1 MERKNH
7 KKTTLATL
15 ISVLLMGGAGATY
28 ANSASISE
36 KLDLATQHLDGT
48 ASTGE
53 AISSDGKT
61 IATSSNN
68 RAFLLSG
75 DNWATKTELGSLKS
89 DSSGTSIVRAL
100 SADGKIAAGISSV
113 DSSSTQLHATIWS
126 GDNWATKTTLGTLAT
141 NNGGDSVVY
150 ALSADGKVAAGQA
163 ATDRPKYTGAST
175 SSVNAVIWSGDNW
188 ATKTDLGTIR
198 SDGTG
203 DSMVKALSADGKIA
217 VGSADSDIKTPVN
230 GMYANGV
237 LTGPNSV
244 RAIAWS
250 GDNWATKTDL
260 GTLRSDNLGAA
271 VANAISADGKVIGGA
286 SHHYVTTEYYHS
298 NADQL
303 ATIWSGG
310 NWATKTNLGS
320 LRSDNSG
327 ASLVA
332 ALSADGSIAGGAA
345 LNDANATHA
354 IIWSGSHWATKT
366 DLGTLK
372 SDNSGNSEV
381 AALSPDG
388 SVAVGTAATDSGSS
402 HATVWKITYPTESTS
417 TSDSTTNTQTPSQPS
432 QPSVVTVDADNT
444 KKTLSQLGA
453 ETFSVMDLQRQGLT
467 RLQQHCQ
474 IDAAGQ
480 SCWAVQTAIS
490 SIDGNRDKVA
500 GIRLGHGFTETF
512 SAGVSLDRSLSR
524 SLPDS
529 YLKNNGNLGA
539 GLYAQWNTAFKGS
552 QWYVRPAVAFNRY
565 NVTVQRPVLENT
577 EAGIGTSRMKGR
589 GASLEAGQTFK
600 SDHGVLLGWHLGG
613 RYNNVSRA
621 EYSEQN
627 AAFPTTY
634 GKASFKR
641 TSAYLGADATIPL
654 TTNLKWMAA
663 VEIDRALKNR
673 DAVYSAQA
681 DYIGSFNHRAGIK
694 GTIAT
699 LSSGLQ
705 YTISEK
711 ILLGLTLDVNQTA
724 FGDIARGGTFTVG
737 GHF

>member
-1 MERKNH
+1 MALHPVAKQSPPMGKPSQH
-7 KKTTLATL
+7 PAAPAIIVHL
-15 ISVLLMGGAGATY
+15 IVHSGYPV
-28 ANSASISE
+28 I
-36 KLDLATQHLDGT
+36 
-48 ASTGE
+48 
-53 AISSDGKT
+53 
-61 IATSSNN
+61 
-68 RAFLLSG
+68 RLSG
-75 DNWATKTELGSLKS
+75 DNWATKTELSLIKRDILG
-89 DSSGTSIVRAL
+89 DSF
-100 SADGKIAAGISSV
+100 
-113 DSSSTQLHATIWS
+113 
-126 GDNWATKTTLGTLAT
+126 
-141 NNGGDSVVY
+141 SVVY
-150 ALSADGKVAAGQA
+150 ALSADGKI
-163 ATDRPKYTGAST
+163 ATGYSMINST
-175 SSVNAVIWSGDNW
+175 
-188 ATKTDLGTIR
+188 
-198 SDGTG
+198 
-203 DSMVKALSADGKIA
+203 
-217 VGSADSDIKTPVN
+217 
-230 GMYANGV
+230 
-237 LTGPNSV
+237 V
-244 RAIAWS
+244 RAIIWS

-260 GTLRSDNLGAA
+260 GTLRTDNLGTSFAY
-271 VANAISADGKVIGGA
+271 AISADGKIVGGSSDIEIA
-286 SHHYVTTEYYHS
+286 NDNSP
-298 NADQL
+298 
-303 ATIWSGG
+303 ATIWSGD

-320 LRSDNSG
+320 LKSDNTG
-327 ASLVA
+327 WARVN

-345 LNDANATHA
+345 TNDANAMHA
-354 IIWSGSHWATKT
+354 IIWSGNNWATKT
-366 DLGTLK
+366 DLGTLR
-372 SDNSGNSEV
+372 SDNSGESTV
-381 AALSPDG
+381 SALSADG
-388 SVAVGTAATDSGSS
+388 SIAVGTAATDAGNE
-402 HATVWKITYPTESTS
+402 HATVWKITYPAQSTS
-417 TSDSTTNTQTPSQPS
+417 ASDSTTNTPTPS

-444 KKTLSQLGA
+444 KKTLSRLGA

-490 SIDGNRDKVA
+490 SIDRNRDKVA

-539 GLYAQWNTAFKGS
+539 GLYAQWNTAFHGS

-663 VEIDRALKNR
+663 AEIDRALKNR

>member
-1 MERKNH
+1 
-7 KKTTLATL
+7 
-15 ISVLLMGGAGATY
+15 MGGAGATY

-36 KLDLATQHLDGT
+36 KLDLATQHLDGA

-75 DNWATKTELGSLKS
+75 DNWATKTELGSLRS
-89 DSSGTSIVRAL
+89 DSSGTSTVNAL
-100 SADGKIAAGISSV
+100 SADGKTAAGY
-113 DSSSTQLHATIWS
+113 SSTDLVATDIFGRNIAISQATIWS
-126 GDNWATKTTLGTLAT
+126 GDNWATKTMLGTLKSDNSGQALI
-141 NNGGDSVVY
+141 S
-150 ALSADGKVAAGQA
+150 ALSADGKIAAGA
-163 ATDRPKYTGAST
+163 SEYDGATSGI
-175 SSVNAVIWSGDNW
+175 VNQRGIIWSGNNW

-198 SDGTG
+198 QDGSG
-203 DSMVKALSADGKIA
+203 SSSVNALSADGTIA
-217 VGSADSDIKTPVN
+217 VGYAQSDIITPAPGFN
-230 GMYANGV
+230 PGI
-237 LTGPNSV
+237 SSR
-244 RAIAWS
+244 RAIIWS
-250 GDNWATKTDL
+250 GNNWAAKTDL
-260 GTLRSDNLGAA
+260 GTLRSDNLGQAE
-271 VANAISADGKVIGGA
+271 ANALSADGKVVGGESYTDLSMIRNGIA
-286 SHHYVTTEYYHS
+286 LMYG
-298 NADQL
+298 Q
-303 ATIWSGG
+303 ATIWSGD
-310 NWATKTNLGS
+310 NWTTKTNLGS
-320 LRSDNSG
+320 
-327 ASLVA
+327 
-332 ALSADGSIAGGAA
+332 
-345 LNDANATHA
+345 
-354 IIWSGSHWATKT
+354 
-366 DLGTLK
+366 LK

-388 SVAVGTAATDSGSS
+388 SVAVGTAATDAGNQ
-402 HATVWKITYPTESTS
+402 HATVWKITYPAESTS
-417 TSDSTTNTQTPSQPS
+417 TSDSTTNTPTPS

-444 KKTLSQLGA
+444 KKTLSRLGA

-480 SCWAVQTAIS
+480 SCWAIQTAIS

-500 GIRLGHGFTETF
+500 GIKLGHGFTETL
-512 SAGVSLDRSLSR
+512 SAGISLDRSLSR

-539 GLYAQWNTAFKGS
+539 GLYAQWNTAFHGS

>member
-1 MERKNH
+1 
-7 KKTTLATL
+7 
-15 ISVLLMGGAGATY
+15 MGGAGATY

-36 KLDLATQHLDGT
+36 KLDLATQHLDGA
-48 ASTGE
+48 ASSGQ

-61 IATSSNN
+61 IATSSSTSNN
-68 RAFLLSG
+68 RAFNRAFRLSGYPVIRLSG
-75 DNWATKTELGSLKS
+75 DNWATKTELSLIKRDILG
-89 DSSGTSIVRAL
+89 DSF
-100 SADGKIAAGISSV
+100 
-113 DSSSTQLHATIWS
+113 
-126 GDNWATKTTLGTLAT
+126 
-141 NNGGDSVVY
+141 SVVY
-150 ALSADGKVAAGQA
+150 ALSADGKI
-163 ATDRPKYTGAST
+163 ATGYSMINST
-175 SSVNAVIWSGDNW
+175 
-188 ATKTDLGTIR
+188 
-198 SDGTG
+198 
-203 DSMVKALSADGKIA
+203 
-217 VGSADSDIKTPVN
+217 
-230 GMYANGV
+230 
-237 LTGPNSV
+237 V
-244 RAIAWS
+244 RAIIWS

-260 GTLRSDNLGAA
+260 GTLRTDNLGTSFAY
-271 VANAISADGKVIGGA
+271 AISADGKIVGGSSDIEIA
-286 SHHYVTTEYYHS
+286 NDNSP
-298 NADQL
+298 
-303 ATIWSGG
+303 ATIWSGD

-320 LRSDNSG
+320 LKSDNTG
-327 ASLVA
+327 WARVN

-345 LNDANATHA
+345 TNDANAMHA
-354 IIWSGSHWATKT
+354 IIWSGNNWATKT
-366 DLGTLK
+366 DLGTLR
-372 SDNSGNSEV
+372 SDNSGESTV
-381 AALSPDG
+381 SALSADG
-388 SVAVGTAATDSGSS
+388 SIAVGTAATDAGNE
-402 HATVWKITYPTESTS
+402 HATVWKITYPAQSTS
-417 TSDSTTNTQTPSQPS
+417 ASDSTTNTPTPS

-444 KKTLSQLGA
+444 KKTLSRLGA

-490 SIDGNRDKVA
+490 SIDRNRDKVA

-539 GLYAQWNTAFKGS
+539 GLYAQWNTAFHGS

-663 VEIDRALKNR
+663 AEIDRALKNR

>member
-15 ISVLLMGGAGATY
+15 ISVLLMGGAGAAY
-28 ANSASISE
+28 ANSPSISE
-36 KLDLATQHLDGT
+36 KLDLATQHLDGAT
-48 ASTGE
+48 SMGE

-61 IATSSNN
+61 IATSINN
-68 RAFLLSG
+68 RTRAFLLSG

-100 SADGKIAAGISSV
+100 SADGKIAAGISSA

-126 GDNWATKTTLGTLAT
+126 GDNWATKTNLGTLAP
-141 NNGGDSVVY
+141 NNGGESIVY
-150 ALSADGKVAAGQA
+150 ALSADGKVAAGQTA
-163 ATDRPKYTGAST
+163 VST
-175 SSVNAVIWSGDNW
+175 VNILRAVIWSGDNW

-198 SDGTG
+198 SNGAG
-203 DSMVKALSADGKIA
+203 ESIVNALSADGKIA

-230 GMYANGV
+230 GIYAGGV

-286 SHHYVTTEYYHS
+286 SHHYVTTEYYRS
-298 NADQL
+298 KRDQL

-327 ASLVA
+327 ESLVA

-345 LNDANATHA
+345 LNDANATRA

-381 AALSPDG
+381 TALSPDG

-402 HATVWKITYPTESTS
+402 HATVWKITYPAESTS
-417 TSDSTTNTQTPSQPS
+417 TSDSTTNTPTPS

-474 IDAAGQ
+474 IETAGQ
-480 SCWAVQTAIS
+480 SCWGVQTAIS
-490 SIDGNRDKVA
+490 SIDGNRNKVA

-539 GLYAQWNTAFKGS
+539 GLYAQWNTAFHGS

-577 EAGIGTSRMKGR
+577 EAGIGSSRMKGR

-634 GKASFKR
+634 GEASFKR

-711 ILLGLTLDVNQTA
+711 ILLGLTLDVNQTT
-724 FGDIARGGTFTVG
+724 FGDIARGGTLSVG
-737 GHF
+737 GRF

>member
-36 KLDLATQHLDGT
+36 KLDLATQHLDGA
-48 ASTGE
+48 ASSGQ

-89 DSSGTSIVRAL
+89 DSSGTSSVLAF
-100 SADGKIAAGISSV
+100 SSDGKIAAGQSSV
-113 DSSSTQLHATIWS
+113 DSSSTQLQATIWS
-126 GDNWATKTTLGTLAT
+126 GDNWATKTKLGTLKSDNSGET
-141 NNGGDSVVY
+141 VIN
-150 ALSADGKVAAGQA
+150 ALSADGKVAAG
-163 ATDRPKYTGAST
+163 ASEHDSSRSFT
-175 SSVNAVIWSGDNW
+175 SMDKHGIIWSGNNW
-188 ATKTDLGTIR
+188 ATKTDLGTLKSSNFGI
-198 SDGTG
+198 S
-203 DSMVKALSADGKIA
+203 SVNALSADGTIA
-217 VGSADSDIKTPVN
+217 VGHATSDINTPL
-230 GMYANGV
+230 GI
-237 LTGPNSV
+237 NSFLYSSR
-244 RAIAWS
+244 RAVVWS
-250 GDNWATKTDL
+250 GNNWATKTDL
-260 GTLRSDNLGAA
+260 GTLRKDNFGEAEALALS
-271 VANAISADGKVIGGA
+271 VDGKVIGGA
-286 SHHYVTTEYYHS
+286 SNYDYLDLDSTKGYSTS
-298 NADQL
+298 DTL
-303 ATIWSGG
+303 AIIWSGD
-310 NWATKTNLGS
+310 NWGTKTNLGS
-320 LRSDNSG
+320 LKRDNSG
-327 ASLVA
+327 PSTVN

-345 LNDANATHA
+345 TNDANAMHA
-354 IIWSGSHWATKT
+354 IIWSGNNWATKT

-372 SDNSGNSEV
+372 SDNSGESTV
-381 AALSPDG
+381 SALSADG
-388 SVAVGTAATDSGSS
+388 SVAVGTAATDAGSM
-402 HATVWKITYPTESTS
+402 HATVWKITYPAQSNTS
-417 TSDSTTNTQTPSQPS
+417 TPSTPSTPS
-432 QPSVVTVDADNT
+432 QPSVVKVDADNT
-444 KKTLSQLGA
+444 KTALSRLGA

-500 GIRLGHGFTETF
+500 GIKLGHGFTETF
-512 SAGVSLDRSLSR
+512 SAGLSLDRSLSR

-529 YLKNNGNLGA
+529 YLKNKGNLGA
-539 GLYAQWNTAFKGS
+539 GLYAQWNTAFHGS

-613 RYNNVSRA
+613 RYNNVSRT

-634 GKASFKR
+634 GEASFKR

-654 TTNLKWMAA
+654 TTHLKWMAA

-681 DYIGSFNHRAGIK
+681 NYIGNFNHRIGIK

-724 FGDIARGGTFTVG
+724 FGDIARGGTLSVG
-737 GHF
+737 GRF

>member
-36 KLDLATQHLDGT
+36 KLDLATQHLDGA

-61 IATSSNN
+61 IATSINN
-68 RAFLLSG
+68 RTRAFLLSG

-150 ALSADGKVAAGQA
+150 ALSADGKVAAGQTA
-163 ATDRPKYTGAST
+163 AST
-175 SSVNAVIWSGDNW
+175 GTLHAVIWSGDNW

-198 SDGTG
+198 SDGAG
-203 DSMVKALSADGKIA
+203 NSMVKALSADGKIA

-230 GMYANGV
+230 GMYAGGV

-286 SHHYVTTEYYHS
+286 SHHYVTTEYYRS
-298 NADQL
+298 NDDQL

-345 LNDANATHA
+345 LNDANATRA
-354 IIWSGSHWATKT
+354 IIWSGRHWATKT

-388 SVAVGTAATDSGSS
+388 SVAVGTAAADSGSS
-402 HATVWKITYPTESTS
+402 HATVWKITYPAESTS
-417 TSDSTTNTQTPSQPS
+417 TSDSTTNTPTPS

-444 KKTLSQLGA
+444 KKTLSRLGA

-500 GIRLGHGFTETF
+500 GIKLGHGFTETF
-512 SAGVSLDRSLSR
+512 SAGLSLDRSLSR

-539 GLYAQWNTAFKGS
+539 GLYAQWNTAFHGS

-589 GASLEAGQTFK
+589 GASLETGQTFK

-663 VEIDRALKNR
+663 AEIDRALKNR